1 MNARCDDGAN
11 RLVRPRRSDE
21 VAARRHRE
29 LVSDLACAER
39 DASRDRNK
47 DDERQE
53 ALRKHIFACAIPG
66 KVDFDILCDRVL
78 ANMPEP
84 SMPKVRPH
92 KRCAACI
99 RSPRAPG
106 SKKAPAEASP
116 CG

>member
-21 VAARRHRE
+21 VAARRHRK

-84 SMPKVRPH
+84 SMPKSDPTNAV
-92 KRCAACI
+92 
-99 RSPRAPG
+99 PRA
-106 SKKAPAEASP
+106 SEALART
-116 CG
+116 G